1 MNSNEQGFTL
11 VELLIAMA
19 ISGVVLGAVVT
30 AFSTQRKA
38 YDLQENLTEMVL
50 NARVGMEMITREA
63 RVAGYDPS
71 GAGFDAMP
79 YQSTTLQIQADLNG
93 DGDIVDDG
101 ETILYSHDTS
111 LNQMQRQVNPLGS
124 GAIEVLAENIESLTF
139 DYLDANGTATTTTA
153 DIRQVRVTI
162 TARTPE
168 PDPQYTSNGGY
179 RTYTLSSLVLSGRP
193 GTVPVARAGGASGPE
208 GCEER
213 RFPHGLD
220 PRACGALRQPAQRN
234 VG

>member
-1 MNSNEQGFTL
+1 MLLYREHEQGFTL

-93 DGDIVDDG
+93 DGDIVDLGLTISSRNSAMAFDSKSGSSPTTSTGTLPCG
-101 ETILYSHDTS
+101 EISK
-111 LNQMQRQVNPLGS
+111 NQS
-124 GAIEVLAENIESLTF
+124 GFS
-139 DYLDANGTATTTTA
+139 
-153 DIRQVRVTI
+153 
-162 TARTPE
+162 
-168 PDPQYTSNGGY
+168 
-179 RTYTLSSLVLSGRP
+179 
-193 GTVPVARAGGASGPE
+193 
-208 GCEER
+208 R
-213 RFPHGLD
+213 RLI
-220 PRACGALRQPAQRN
+220 
-234 VG
+234 